1 MTLQSSNL
9 ENHIFSAGENLDWFQ
24 PLPGEQIAMRIES
37 HQSNGAFSLTEV
49 IVAPQAGPPLHIH
62 QDADEV
68 LYVLE
73 GTVDFVCNG
82 ECFRT
87 GPGGFAAIP
96 RGAAHAF
103 RNFENG
109 PARMIVLLTP
119 GGFEQFMPAMKG
131 NPTSDIPALAAR
143 FGMQIV
149 GSQIDRATVSQ
160 QQIA

>member
-87 GPGGFAAIP
+87 GPGVSP
-96 RGAAHAF
+96 PSLGA
-103 RNFENG
+103 R
-109 PARMIVLLTP
+109 LTP
-119 GGFEQFMPAMKG
+119 SA
-131 NPTSDIPALAAR
+131 TSKT
-143 FGMQIV
+143 
-149 GSQIDRATVSQ
+149 DRPG
-160 QQIA
+160 